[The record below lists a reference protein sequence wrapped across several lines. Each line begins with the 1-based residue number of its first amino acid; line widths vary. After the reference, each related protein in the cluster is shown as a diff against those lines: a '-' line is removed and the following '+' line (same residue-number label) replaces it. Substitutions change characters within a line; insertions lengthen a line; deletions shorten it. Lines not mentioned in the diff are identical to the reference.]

1 MLFGLNSEY
10 LQNYLKC
17 LNTLIFGKKI
27 RAASTALF
35 VLVEMRRVELLSK
48 KTMHQASPSAD
59 VFKVSFKFLKHQ
71 TPSEVAFVNLYG

>member
-1 MLFGLNSEY
+1 MEILTTGE
-10 LQNYLKC
+10 LKKGVVF
-17 LNTLIFGKKI
+17 T
-27 RAASTALF
+27 TP
-35 VLVEMRRVELLSK
+35 LVEMRRVELLSK